1 MTDAKKTVSES
12 VAEFVALYGE
22 EAVGTALNAY
32 ATHRQRSKDYA
43 EKSKAQRA
51 VVKEF
56 INRAKTDP
64 EVKAKLAELGISL

>member
-1 MTDAKKTVSES
+1 MADINTT
-12 VAEFVALYGE
+12 VAEFVAQYGE

-51 VVKEF
+51 IVKEF
-56 INRAKTDP
+56 ISKAKTDP
-64 EVKAKLAELGISL
+64 EVKAKLAELGITL